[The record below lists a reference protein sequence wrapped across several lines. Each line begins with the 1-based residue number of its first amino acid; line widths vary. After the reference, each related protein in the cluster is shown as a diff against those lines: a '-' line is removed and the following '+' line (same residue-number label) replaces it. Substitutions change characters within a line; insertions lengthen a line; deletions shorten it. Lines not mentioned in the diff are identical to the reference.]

1 MLKAHGY
8 RIRVLNLVEM
18 EQSNGYN
25 PFRYIRSETD
35 IVKLVTNLIN
45 NTTPK
50 NAQPSDPFWEKAES
64 LYLQAIFLYV
74 WQECEMEKRNFRM
87 VLQLL
92 NEAEVHADGSPSDL
106 DLSLI
111 HIFAVRLKRMAT
123 HISKRFTV
131 WGINGQ
137 EAKRNETE

>member
-1 MLKAHGY
+1 M
-8 RIRVLNLVEM
+8 LNLVEM

-106 DLSLI
+106 DRR
-111 HIFAVRLKRMAT
+111 FRRLERKREAT
-123 HISKRFTV
+123 TLL
-131 WGINGQ
+131 
-137 EAKRNETE
+137 